1 MSLIALTGVPGAG
14 KSTIANVLRG
24 RGENVYDLNALV
36 KEHDLVLGTDR
47 KRGSKDVDLPG
58 LARLVKELDI
68 EGTCIY
74 LEGHLSHLL
83 PVDKAIV
90 LRCHPNVLRKRLEA
104 RRWSASKVRENL
116 EAEAMGIITHECLDR
131 HVDCSEIDASNI
143 KPLDVASSVSR
154 IARSK
159 RVIKRYMPGKIDY
172 FEEILKWY

>member
-14 KSTIANVLRG
+14 KSTIANLLRV
-24 RGENVYDLNALV
+24 RGETVYDLNALV
-36 KEHDLVLGTDR
+36 KEHGLVLGTDR
-47 KRGSKDVDLPG
+47 KRGSKEVDIKALG
-58 LARLVKELDI
+58 RLVKELDVK
-68 EGTCIY
+68 GTRIY

-90 LRCHPNVLRKRLEA
+90 LRCHPDVLRKRLEA

-116 EAEAMGIITHECLDR
+116 EAEAMGIITQECLDAFL
-131 HVDCSEIDASNI
+131 VCSEIDASNI
-143 KPLDVASSVSR
+143 KPMDVASSVSR

-159 RVIKRYMPGKIDY
+159 RVIKRYLPGKIDY